1 MEPPAVVLIAYHA
14 DRWIGPCLQSLV
26 GSTAGDWQGVL
37 VDNGG
42 NNGLASL
49 VRQVA
54 PERVKLLAS
63 PGRLPFAEANNFAL
77 VHGGLGAEY
86 VCFLN
91 QDTVSEP
98 GWLDRCVDLMNRQSH
113 VGVVMPLITNYD
125 GTAWD
130 AAFQTCAGAAPELAT
145 RLAEGVTADFDDM
158 PEFIAVPEV
167 TAAAMVVRTE
177 ALIKAGPFDPI
188 YGSYYEDYD
197 LCRRIAAAGYEVG
210 ICPRGRI
217 RHYGGSVTTD
227 RRAYRRRARWIAR
240 NRVLYAARWKWKHRG
255 LGFIRYATR
264 DFPRNLARS
273 ALGRSSTPLS
283 AFLLAH
289 ADLAAMGRRILS
301 ARADQHQWHLYL
313 RQIGWLETC
322 ERARGDVTPS
332 STAVQ

>member
-1 MEPPAVVLIAYHA
+1 MKTAVVLIAYHA

-26 GSTAGDWQGVL
+26 ESTAGDWQGVL

-49 VRQVA
+49 VRQIA
-54 PERVKLLAS
+54 PQRVKLLAS

-77 VHGGLGAEY
+77 VHGGLDAEY

-98 GWLDRCVDLMNRQSH
+98 GWLESCVDLMNRQRH
-113 VGVVMPLITNYD
+113 VGAVMPLITNYEA
-125 GTAWD
+125 TAWD
-130 AAFQTCAGAAPELAT
+130 AAFQACARATPELAT
-145 RLAEGVTADFDDM
+145 RLAEGVTADFDDL

-197 LCRRIAAAGYEVG
+197 LCRRTAAAGYEVG

-227 RRAYRRRARWIAR
+227 RRAYRRRARLICR
-240 NRVLYAARWKWKHRG
+240 NRVIYAARWKWKNRARG
-255 LGFIRYATR
+255 FLRYLWLTM
-264 DFPRNLARS
+264 PRNAVRS
-273 ALGRSSTPLS
+273 LLGRSQTPMRAFVAAQGDLVRLMPRLVS
-283 AFLLAH
+283 AGRDRNAWERY
-289 ADLAAMGRRILS
+289 LAA
-301 ARADQHQWHLYL
+301 
-313 RQIGWLETC
+313 IGWPGGRE
-322 ERARGDVTPS
+322 P
-332 STAVQ
+332 TAVVSSSRAGAVGF